1 MSGHSRWS
9 QIKRKKG
16 KTDVQRGKLFSK
28 ILREITVAAKN
39 GGGDPKGNL
48 RLKAATESARAAN
61 MPADNIKRAIQK
73 GTGEL
78 PGESY
83 DEIAY
88 EGYGAGGVAVM
99 VRTLTD
105 NKNRTGPEIRH
116 IFEKNEGRMGTAGC
130 VAWMFDRR
138 GLIEVDAQKVKE
150 DDLLEKALESGA
162 TDVRQVEKVF
172 EVTANPDEMEA
183 VRQALERQGMP
194 VVEARVDMVPQS
206 TVKVEGKEAAAVLR
220 LIEALEEQ
228 DDVQSVYSNYD
239 IADEVI
245 NTITAQPLE
254 ARLNALHRAVHRII
268 ELQGPGLLVVE
279 DLYTEY
285 KFPRTAILMGHARGV
300 IYLAARQLGVA
311 VVALAPSEVKRAM
324 TGNGAAGKAQ
334 VQRAVQTVLGLKEL
348 PRPSHVADALGLAAT
363 GMSRMTGRRPFV
375 SSRTPS
381 TALVGE
387 RGGHFGAPAVERGP
401 A

>member
-48 RLKAATESARAAN
+48 RLKAAMESARAAN

-83 DEIAY
+83 EEIAY

-138 GLIEVDAQKVKE
+138 GMIEVDAQKVKE

-162 TDVRQVEKVF
+162 TDVKQVEKVF
-172 EVTANPDEMEA
+172 EVTASPDEMEA

-194 VVEARVDMVPQS
+194 VLEARVDMVPQS

-220 LIEALEEQ
+220 LIEALEDQ

-245 NTITAQPLE
+245 DAITA
-254 ARLNALHRAVHRII
+254 A
-268 ELQGPGLLVVE
+268 
-279 DLYTEY
+279 
-285 KFPRTAILMGHARGV
+285 
-300 IYLAARQLGVA
+300 
-311 VVALAPSEVKRAM
+311 
-324 TGNGAAGKAQ
+324 
-334 VQRAVQTVLGLKEL
+334 
-348 PRPSHVADALGLAAT
+348 
-363 GMSRMTGRRPFV
+363 
-375 SSRTPS
+375 
-381 TALVGE
+381 
-387 RGGHFGAPAVERGP
+387 
-401 A
+401 